1 MKLHLH
7 VGFHLNEGQLA
18 FINESAMC
26 GDDQLAEGK
35 AEVHAFTFVAKNAS
49 KILLRSEILIP
60 ASSTWTMTSSFEDGA
75 GQRAFG

>member
-1 MKLHLH
+1 
-7 VGFHLNEGQLA
+7 
-18 FINESAMC
+18 MC

-49 KILLRSEILIP
+49 KILLRSEIRIP

-75 GQRAFG
+75 DKERSVRTPRRIDRVNGISDSHP